1 MWIVVEQLCT
11 TTTANVAKVL
21 DFIGLWKV
29 LKYNSCYTFKSIFPM
44 AKAPK
49 NHGSDDSDDIRL
61 ALKMPARG
69 GLENRQI
76 ATAFSKIKRA
86 LRSSS
91 GGGGRSGISSRQR
104 GSAAA
109 GSAAAKAGMQK
120 ARAGQAVANAK
131 PLQRVAVRW
140 TYSKN
145 QSDGQWGAHGKYIE
159 RESAQDIEQDR
170 ERQDVQQDHAGRE
183 LDDETIS
190 TEKELS
196 NERPS
201 RYDGPGAVFTP
212 GRISALRQ
220 SYAAAIARVPQ
231 AKSINDLRSLSSL
244 DLVQRTGQR
253 ELLLQGDAPQIVLKR
268 GPEGNLGVRRP
279 GDGRRGASGRSHVVN
294 RSAPGFGSGGDSM
307 PIAATLASWQSSGD
321 ERMFKL
327 IISPEF
333 GDRMNLKKH
342 VSDLVKQM
350 EKDLGTKLEWVAVE
364 HHNTDHPHAHV
375 AIRGVDDRGQN
386 LEVSPE
392 YIAQGSRI
400 RAQELATRELGYRS
414 DRDVAEAMDRQ
425 VAQQRFTDI
434 DRTLLKAGNEQGA
447 LNVDAGL
454 LRAAQSNPARQID
467 FSGVS
472 PSDPAKRA
480 LRLAQ
485 IERLT
490 FLEKHGLTKRV
501 GEMVWT
507 VSPELATRK
516 PEGEKIL
523 RFDNQPPANERARDA
538 RLLQIRRLVQ
548 LTEMGL
554 AEKVGNLSWRLKPT
568 MESAL
573 RQMQIA
579 QDRLK
584 TKFAHREMIS
594 DPSAPLV
601 VTELKT
607 LGQRVTGKVVG
618 TGLNEATNRAY
629 ILIEGFDGKVHYVNQ
644 NAGVQKLRGE
654 GGLKAG
660 EYVSLEIVERRDAS
674 GRLQGT
680 KQKIERFGNT
690 ITPDLLDQELLKAGK
705 VVERPTIKQTVAGM
719 FRDAAAT
726 RLERLHAAG
735 AIEVVA
741 GAVLRKSAVAHDQVS
756 YEDAGI
762 RAVSFDGKGAM
773 LASVVAKGRESVAVA
788 PTYGRKQIITAGQ
801 LQEMGLPAKFIV
813 GEATIFVGTDS
824 TGKAVA
830 SVIKPE
836 KLPAMVA
843 DRRPNRLDSMLQ
855 QLHSVQLP
863 PTHAVTDA
871 VRGRA
876 AVWNERGV
884 DPMSKEFLLK
894 ANMWRKSVELH
905 EAAQEKGVDNVLEG
919 LSKKL
924 GKPVREMPCEPGR
937 QVSGRVLLVNK
948 NADGQTSV
956 VIDSGRE
963 LTTLNVPLSAE
974 SAVSATAGQRLRARA
989 EKISN
994 DNADRRMMTWR
1005 FADLEREEA
1014 RAKGKGREG
1023 KLF

>member
-1 MWIVVEQLCT
+1 
-11 TTTANVAKVL
+11 
-21 DFIGLWKV
+21 
-29 LKYNSCYTFKSIFPM
+29 M

-49 NHGSDDSDDIRL
+49 NHDGEDADDIRL

-69 GLENRQI
+69 SLENRQI
-76 ATAFSKIKRA
+76 ATAFSKIKQA

-91 GGGGRSGISSRQR
+91 GGGRRSGVSSRQR
-104 GSAAA
+104 GSTAA
-109 GSAAAKAGMQK
+109 GSAVARAGMQK
-120 ARAGQAVANAK
+120 AKTGQAVKAK

-159 RESAQDIEQDR
+159 RESAQDIELDR
-170 ERQDVQQDHAGRE
+170 EREALQQDQSGRE
-183 LDDETIS
+183 LDEKATS

-196 NERPS
+196 NERPT
-201 RYDGPGAVFTP
+201 RYDGPGSVFTP

-220 SYAAAIARVPQ
+220 SYAAALARRPP
-231 AKSINDLRSLSSL
+231 AKSINDLRSLSSV
-244 DLVQRTGQR
+244 DLVQRAGFR
-253 ELLLQGDAPQIVLKR
+253 DGVLPPDAPQVVVER
-268 GPEGNLGVRRP
+268 GTESDAVVRRP
-279 GDGRRGASGRSHVVN
+279 NRGRAGANRQSDEVKRG
-294 RSAPGFGSGGDSM
+294 APGFGSGGDAM
-307 PIAATLASWQSSGD
+307 PIAATLASWQASGD

-342 VSDLVKQM
+342 VSDLVAQM
-350 EKDLGTKLEWVAVE
+350 EKDLGTKLQWVAVE

-375 AIRGVDDRGQN
+375 AIRGVDDRGQA

-392 YIAQGSRI
+392 YIAKGSRI

-414 DRDVAEAMDRQ
+414 ERDVAEAMDRQ

-454 LRAAQSNPARQID
+454 LRAAQSNQNRQID
-467 FSGVS
+467 FSGT
-472 PSDPAKRA
+472 PPADPAKRA

-485 IERLT
+485 IERLA
-490 FLEKHGLTKRV
+490 FLEQHGLTKRV
-501 GEMVWT
+501 GEMKWW

-516 PEGEKIL
+516 PDAEKIL
-523 RFDNQPPANERARDA
+523 RFDNKPPANEKARDA
-538 RLLQIRRLVQ
+538 RLVQIRRLVQ

-573 RQMQIA
+573 RQMQVS

-584 TKFAHREMIS
+584 TKFAHRELIS

-601 VTELKT
+601 ATELKE
-607 LGQRVTGKVVG
+607 LGQRVAGKVVG

-654 GGLKAG
+654 GALKAG

-680 KQKIERFGNT
+680 RQKVERFGRT
-690 ITPDLLDQELLKAGK
+690 ITPAMLDQELLKAGK
-705 VVERPTIKQTVAGM
+705 TVETPAIKQTVAGM

-726 RLERLHAAG
+726 RLQRLQAAG
-735 AIEVVA
+735 AVDVVA
-741 GAVLRKSAVAHDQVS
+741 GAVLQKSAVAHDRVN

-762 RAVSFDGKGAM
+762 RAVPFDGKGAM
-773 LASVVAKGRESVAVA
+773 LATVLAKGRESIAIA
-788 PTYGRKQIITAGQ
+788 PTYGRKQYLTADQ
-801 LQEMGLPAKFIV
+801 LQQMSLPAKFV
-813 GEATIFVGTDS
+813 ANEATVFIGIDAK
-824 TGKAVA
+824 GKAVA
-830 SVIKPE
+830 NVIKAE

-855 QLHSVQLP
+855 QLQPVQLP
-863 PTHAVTDA
+863 PTHAVTNA
-871 VRGRA
+871 VRERA
-876 AVWNERGV
+876 AMWAERGV
-884 DPMSKEFLLK
+884 DPMSNDFLLK
-894 ANMWRKSVELH
+894 ANVWRKSVELQD
-905 EAAQEKGVDNVLEG
+905 AIKEKGMDRALEG
-919 LSKKL
+919 LSKEL
-924 GKPVREMPCEPGR
+924 GKPVREMACEPGR
-937 QVSGRVLLVNK
+937 QVSGRVLIVSK
-948 NADGQTSV
+948 TEGQTSV
-956 VIDSGRE
+956 VIDTGRE
-963 LTTLNVPLSAE
+963 LTRLNVPAPSDQ
-974 SAVSATAGQRLRARA
+974 SIHTGQRLRAKA
-989 EKISN
+989 EQIAKENS
-994 DNADRRMMTWR
+994 DRRTMTWR

-1014 RAKGKGREG
+1014 RSKGKGREG

>member
-1 MWIVVEQLCT
+1 
-11 TTTANVAKVL
+11 
-21 DFIGLWKV
+21 
-29 LKYNSCYTFKSIFPM
+29 M

-49 NHGSDDSDDIRL
+49 SHGGDDADDIRL

-76 ATAFSKIKRA
+76 ATAFNKIKQA

-91 GGGGRSGISSRQR
+91 GGGGGRSGVSSRQR

-109 GSAAAKAGMQK
+109 GSAAAKAGMGK
-120 ARAGQAVANAK
+120 AKAGQAAQAK

-140 TYSKN
+140 TYSANTSAGKVGAN
-145 QSDGQWGAHGKYIE
+145 GKAQSNGQWAAHGKYIE
-159 RESAQDIEQDR
+159 RESAQDIELER
-170 ERQDVQQDHAGRE
+170 EREALQQNQSGPE
-183 LDDETIS
+183 LGEKGTF
-190 TEKELS
+190 TEKEIS

-212 GRISALRQ
+212 GRLSALRQ
-220 SYAAAIARVPQ
+220 SYAAAIARIPK
-231 AKSINDLRSLSSL
+231 AKSLNDLRSLSSL

-253 ELLLQGDAPQIVLKR
+253 ELLLQGDARQIVLKR
-268 GPEGNLGVRRP
+268 GPEGDLGVRRP
-279 GDGRRGASGRSHVVN
+279 SDGRSGTPGGASEPVKRG
-294 RSAPGFGSGGDSM
+294 APGFGSGGDAM
-307 PIAATLASWQSSGD
+307 PISETLGRWQESGD
-321 ERMFKL
+321 GRMFKL

-342 VSDLVKQM
+342 VSDLMQQM

-375 AIRGVDDRGQN
+375 AIRGVDDRGQD

-414 DRDVAEAMDRQ
+414 DHDVTEAMDRQ
-425 VAQQRFTDI
+425 VAQQRFTDL

-454 LRAAQSNPARQID
+454 LRAAKANPARQID
-467 FSGVS
+467 FSGT
-472 PSDPAKRA
+472 PPADPAKRA
-480 LRLAQ
+480 VRLAQ

-490 FLEKHGLTKRV
+490 FLEQHNLAKRV
-501 GEMVWT
+501 GEMKWF

-516 PEGEKIL
+516 LEGEKIL
-523 RFDNQPPANERARDA
+523 RFDNKPPANERARDA

-573 RQMQIA
+573 RQMQVA

-601 VTELKT
+601 ATELKT
-607 LGQRVTGKVVG
+607 LGQRVAGKVVG

-629 ILIEGFDGKVHYVNQ
+629 ILIEGFDGKVHYVSQ

-654 GGLKAG
+654 GALKAG
-660 EYVSLEIVERRDAS
+660 EYVALEIVERRDAS
-674 GRLQGT
+674 GRMQGT
-680 KQKIERFGNT
+680 KQKIERFGRT
-690 ITPDLLDQELLKAGK
+690 IAPELLDQELLKSGK
-705 VVERPTIKQTVAGM
+705 VIERPTIKQTVAGM

-726 RLERLHAAG
+726 RLERLQAVG
-735 AIEVVA
+735 AVEVVA
-741 GAVLRKSAVAHDQVS
+741 GAVLAKSAVAHDRIN

-762 RAVSFDGKGAM
+762 RAVAFDGKGAM
-773 LASVVAKGRESVAVA
+773 LASVVAKGRESIAVA
-788 PTYGRKQIITAGQ
+788 PTYGRKQIMTADQ
-801 LQEMGLPAKFIV
+801 LQEMGLPAKFLV
-813 GEATIFVGTDS
+813 GEATIFVGTDAK
-824 TGKAVA
+824 GRPVA
-830 SVIKPE
+830 SVIKAE
-836 KLPAMVA
+836 KLPDMVA
-843 DRRPNRLDSMLQ
+843 DKRPNRLDSMLQ
-855 QLHSVQLP
+855 QLQPIQLP
-863 PTHAVTDA
+863 PAHAITNA

-876 AVWNERGV
+876 VMWSERGV
-884 DPMSKEFLLK
+884 DPMSKDFLLK

-905 EAAQEKGVDNVLEG
+905 EAAQEKGVDKVLEE
-919 LSKKL
+919 LSKTL
-924 GKPVREMPCEPGR
+924 GKPVRELACEPGR
-937 QVSGRVLLVNK
+937 QISGRVLFVNK
-948 NADGQTSV
+948 DADGQTSV
-956 VIDSGRE
+956 VLDSGRE
-963 LTTLNVPLSAE
+963 LTRLNVPPPADQE
-974 SAVSATAGQRLRARA
+974 VVAGQRLRAKA
-989 EKISN
+989 EQVSK
-994 DNADRRMMTWR
+994 DNTDRRMMTWR

-1014 RAKGKGREG
+1014 RAKGKGRET
-1023 KLF
+1023 KSF